1 MSGRIDLSYFFY
13 TDLSGE
19 NFPEELVWFLKQSI
33 AGQKYRSKVTSTI
46 HWVHGTH
53 CRLNNYKEDKQT
65 LINAIADT
73 LKSEPNANSK
83 YICLI
88 L

>member
-1 MSGRIDLSYFFY
+1 MVLEQSVAD
-13 TDLSGE
+13 
-19 NFPEELVWFLKQSI
+19 EE
-33 AGQKYRSKVTSTI
+33 YRQKVTSTNRG
-46 HWVHGTH
+46 VLGAYR
-53 CRLNNYKEDKQT
+53 RLNTYKEDKQT

-73 LKSEPNANSK
+73 PKSEPSANSK

>member
-1 MSGRIDLSYFFY
+1 MVLEQSVAD
-13 TDLSGE
+13 
-19 NFPEELVWFLKQSI
+19 EEYQ
-33 AGQKYRSKVTSTI
+33 QKVTPTNRS
-46 HWVHGTH
+46 VLGAYR
-53 CRLNNYKEDKQT
+53 RLNNYKEEKQT

-73 LKSEPNANSK
+73 PNSEPSANSK

>member
-1 MSGRIDLSYFFY
+1 MVLEQSVAD
-13 TDLSGE
+13 
-19 NFPEELVWFLKQSI
+19 EE
-33 AGQKYRSKVTSTI
+33 YRQKVTSTNRS
-46 HWVHGTH
+46 VLGAYR
-53 CRLNNYKEDKQT
+53 RLNNYKEDKQT

-73 LKSEPNANSK
+73 PKSEPSANSK